1 MKNTITLVLFLFLS
15 GIVHSQI
22 ILPEDG
28 SCGKYFDYDDAGNRV
43 QRYICNSV
51 LPFHQSSED
60 ESSLVSLMKA
70 EMLEEAESIAD
81 MIVFPNPSTGKIDI
95 KTIGISTSSD
105 LFIYDELGRV
115 VHQGKLGNGKMDL
128 SSFQA
133 GIYIIV
139 VRSGT
144 KVYTAKLVRS
154 H

>member
-28 SCGKYFDYDDAGNRV
+28 SCGKYFAYDNAGNRV
-43 QRYICNSV
+43 QRYICNNV

-60 ESSLVSLMKA
+60 ESSLVSLMRA
-70 EMLEEAESIAD
+70 ETLEEAESIAD

-95 KTIGISTSSD
+95 ETKGITSSSD

-144 KVYTAKLVRS
+144 KVFTAKLVRS